1 MLRRRERNRMKLP
14 AGSLLADCGN
24 SLPPQDAAIGNPE
37 NHWRFQ
43 VLPKWKKVVDG
54 FFYGQHPLLR
64 SCVLLFVLGLLT
76 VAMSEPAEAWPR
88 AERVAE
94 RRLARAEQAAVR
106 AESRVERLRPEA
118 AGSVPLQTLR
128 PGVVRRLL
136 RQGMTPEEIARISG
150 GGTVTPG
157 MGTVQVPLAGRVTQP
172 AGQPEEPRQ
181 IAGGEMPQPLAT
193 AEKRPQAVQPAA
205 VNDRAVQ
212 AAADDRDDGTRS
224 VLVTGVEPM
233 TTAAEGPIFPGLS
246 TAKATDGKPA
256 AVVTHEP
263 IELLPAP
270 KPQQ

>member
-14 AGSLLADCGN
+14 AGPPLADCGN

-37 NHWRFQ
+37 NPWCFR
-43 VLPKWKKVVDG
+43 VLPKWKKAMDG

-64 SCVLLFVLGLLT
+64 SCVLLFMLGLLT

-106 AESRVERLRPEA
+106 AESRVERLRPDA
-118 AGSVPLQTLR
+118 TGPVPLQTLR

-150 GGTVTPG
+150 TGTVTPG
-157 MGTVQVPLAGRVTQP
+157 TGTVQVPLAGRVTQP

-181 IAGGEMPQPLAT
+181 IAGGEMPQPLAIT
-193 AEKRPQAVQPAA
+193 ESRPQTVKAPE

-212 AAADDRDDGTRS
+212 TAASDDDDGTRS

-233 TTAAEGPIFPGLS
+233 ITAAEGPIFPGLS
-246 TAKATDGKPA
+246 AAKATDEKPA

-263 IELLPAP
+263 IELLPTP
-270 KPQQ
+270 KQQQ